1 MRSILVH
8 ADRGAGMT
16 ARLETALSLARTT
29 GGHVTVLIDTPVTRY
44 VAMDPMGGSFVAS
57 DALKQALADDDANAA
72 KIEAHLKNEDVPF
85 DLVRSEAEPV
95 EALAKAAR
103 LADIVVLSRSSG
115 LAGELAL
122 VSRTPV
128 LALADD
134 QPLSLP
140 LGKACVAWDGG
151 DEAAAALRGAIPLLT
166 SCGSVEVLT
175 VREKPGGFPGTD
187 AMRYLSR
194 HGVNADLTEVTR
206 EGSTEE
212 TLARAVA
219 KAGGQLLV
227 MGAYG
232 KSRMREFLFGGVT
245 LYFLEEST
253 GPALLL
259 AH

>member
-122 VSRTPV
+122 VDGLEV
-128 LALADD
+128 EFLDL
-134 QPLSLP
+134 
-140 LGKACVAWDGG
+140 VAIQDHDAGF
-151 DEAAAALRGAIPLLT
+151 LR
-166 SCGSVEVLT
+166 
-175 VREKPGGFPGTD
+175 
-187 AMRYLSR
+187 MR
-194 HGVNADLTEVTR
+194 GVNE
-206 EGSTEE
+206 
-212 TLARAVA
+212 
-219 KAGGQLLV
+219 
-227 MGAYG
+227 
-232 KSRMREFLFGGVT
+232 
-245 LYFLEEST
+245 
-253 GPALLL
+253 
-259 AH
+259 